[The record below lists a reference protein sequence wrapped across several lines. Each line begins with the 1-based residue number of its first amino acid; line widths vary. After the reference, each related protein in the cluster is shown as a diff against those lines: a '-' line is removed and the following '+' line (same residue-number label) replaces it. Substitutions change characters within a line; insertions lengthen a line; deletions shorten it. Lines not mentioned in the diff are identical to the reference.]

1 MESAIPQHLQCQ
13 RTRHRRISDDYNPP
27 YSSIVAR
34 FDPKLTQVVMAYF
47 GVQYTNKSGS
57 NGSTKVKELKAGG
70 MQAGVINAL
79 KEITGAFG
87 SDRGPASWD
96 RATYVDEAGYTNML
110 SVGYWRD
117 PGDFDVWF
125 ERHGAA
131 WAAGAGTE
139 NIGTFTEILRPAAE
153 RFETLFS
160 SNTSEGVANLAHGF
174 SDFVPRTCLLGRRTG
189 PSPTFAGGR
198 DDARG

>member
-47 GVQYTNKSGS
+47 GVQYTNKSGPD
-57 NGSTKVKELKAGG
+57 GG
-70 MQAGVINAL
+70 MTASGIKAL

-87 SDRGPASWD
+87 GDRGPASWD

-131 WAAGAGTE
+131 WAAGATRAGAEAE
-139 NIGTFTEILRPAAE
+139 NIGTFTEILRPTAE